1 MKFDI
6 TNAPL
11 PKFNDTVLS
20 VLDKHAPKKK
30 KERKKRKR
38 KIYVQTIGILWLK
51 NWENQL
57 WTDQN

>member
-30 KERKKRKR
+30 KKKERKEKEKYMF
-38 KIYVQTIGILWLK
+38 K
-51 NWENQL
+51 QL
-57 WTDQN
+57 EFYD